1 MGKSLKK
8 PDEKFQKRKA
18 VGAVLSLNEIL
29 LDLIAATRTY
39 EYFFLEAIFA
49 TGTENMSTGIWR
61 MCFFHLVDAL
71 FKYVETYEY
80 TKDII
85 PDSVRPLAKKLF
97 KECEEKNIR
106 SCRNN
111 YGSHHRDLLM
121 NSISPTNEIKS
132 LIDSVIQGDQ
142 YSFIKWINNFE
153 DVPDPS
159 SVQSSI
165 EKIRAEIVKVF
176 ELDGSVYEL

>member
-1 MGKSLKK
+1 
-8 PDEKFQKRKA
+8 
-18 VGAVLSLNEIL
+18 
-29 LDLIAATRTY
+29 
-39 EYFFLEAIFA
+39 
-49 TGTENMSTGIWR
+49 
-61 MCFFHLVDAL
+61 
-71 FKYVETYEY
+71 
-80 TKDII
+80 
-85 PDSVRPLAKKLF
+85 
-97 KECEEKNIR
+97 
-106 SCRNN
+106 
-111 YGSHHRDLLM
+111 M